1 MKFRRGLS
9 LSLCAVILLFATEG
23 LYFAQVVTTQQTT
36 SVQAKQP
43 VRFHYVCPMHD
54 DVVSSK
60 PGRCPKCK
68 MKLEKR
74 RIKEPTA
81 STDQ

>member
-1 MKFRRGLS
+1 MKFRRGLR
-9 LSLCAVILLFATEG
+9 LFCCAITLLFAIEG
-23 LYFAQVVTTQQTT
+23 LYSAQVVTTQQTT

-54 DVVSSK
+54 DVVSRK
-60 PGRCPKCK
+60 PGKCPKCK